1 MNISTICVL
10 VGILTMFTAGI
21 TSDASAVGF
30 TITMETDKDV
40 YDHASVITVT
50 GHVEPVDPN
59 GSDVTIVIERTEPT
73 GIAGFDQVSVNS
85 NGDFSA
91 TINTASHGMKYD
103 TTYMIKA
110 QYVDAEITVS
120 VELTAAD
127 ETYSP
132 ESATAATATTA
143 TTATTGTSL
152 TELVGG
158 GPIEYELT
166 CSADSPTF
174 WPNADDNT
182 LEIHIGA
189 THDGILT
196 ITLDDE
202 VIKPFGD
209 GTFFVFVN
217 GEEIQ
222 DFVQDGNTLIIPCK
236 AGDEKI
242 EIVGSWAV
250 PEFGTIAAMIL
261 VVAIVA
267 IIAVSAKTKLSLVP
281 RY

>member
-1 MNISTICVL
+1 MNVSAICVL
-10 VGILTMFTAGI
+10 VATLTIFTAGI
-21 TSDASAVGF
+21 TSEVSAAGF
-30 TITMETDKDV
+30 TITMETDKAV

-59 GSDVTIVIERTEPT
+59 GSDVTIIIERAVPS
-73 GIAGFDQVSVNS
+73 GIAGIAQVSVNS
-85 NGDFSA
+85 DGDFST
-91 TINTASHGMKYD
+91 TINTATGSMKYD
-103 TTYMIKA
+103 TTYLIKA

-127 ETYSP
+127 ETYSS
-132 ESATAATATTA
+132 ESVTATTV
-143 TTATTGTSL
+143 TPETSL
-152 TELVGG
+152 SELVGG
-158 GPIEYELT
+158 GPIEYDLT
-166 CSADSPTF
+166 CSATSPTF
-174 WPNADDNT
+174 WPNADDST
-182 LEIHIGA
+182 LEIHMDA
-189 THDGILT
+189 THDGTLT
-196 ITLDDE
+196 ITLHEE

-217 GEEIQ
+217 GEEVQ

-281 RY
+281 KY

>member
-1 MNISTICVL
+1 MNVGAICVL
-10 VGILTMFTAGI
+10 VATLTIFTAGI
-21 TSDASAVGF
+21 TSEVSAAGF
-30 TITMETDKDV
+30 TITMETDKAV

-59 GSDVTIVIERTEPT
+59 GSDVTIIIVRAVPS
-73 GIAGFDQVSVNS
+73 GIAGIAQVSVNS
-85 NGDFSA
+85 DGDFST
-91 TINTASHGMKYD
+91 TINTATGSMKYD
-103 TTYMIKA
+103 TTYLIKA
-110 QYVDAEITVS
+110 QYVDAETTVS

-127 ETYSP
+127 ETYSS
-132 ESATAATATTA
+132 ESVTATTV
-143 TTATTGTSL
+143 TPKTETSL
-152 TELVGG
+152 SELVGG
-158 GPIEYELT
+158 GPIEYDLT
-166 CSADSPTF
+166 CSATSPTF
-174 WPNADDNT
+174 WPNADDST
-182 LEIHIGA
+182 LEIHMEA
-189 THDGILT
+189 AHDGILT
-196 ITLDDE
+196 ITLHEE

-217 GEEIQ
+217 GEEVQ

-250 PEFGTIAAMIL
+250 PEFGTIAVMIL

-281 RY
+281 KY

>member
-1 MNISTICVL
+1 MNISTVCVL
-10 VGILTMFTAGI
+10 VVTLTIFTAGI
-21 TSDASAVGF
+21 TSEVSAVGF
-30 TITMETDKDV
+30 TITMETDNAV

-50 GHVEPVDPN
+50 GNVEPVDPN
-59 GSDVTIVIERTEPT
+59 GSDVTIIIVRAVPSGIT
-73 GIAGFDQVSVNS
+73 GFAQVSVKS
-85 NGDFSA
+85 NGDFST
-91 TINTASHGMKYD
+91 TINTKADNMKYD
-103 TTYMIKA
+103 TTYLIKA
-110 QYVDAEITVS
+110 TYVDAETTVS
-120 VELTAAD
+120 IELTAAD
-127 ETYSP
+127 ETYSL
-132 ESATAATATTA
+132 ETATTV
-143 TTATTGTSL
+143 TPETETSL
-152 TELVGG
+152 YELVGG
-158 GPIEYELT
+158 GPIEYDLT
-166 CSADSPTF
+166 CSATSPTF
-174 WPNADDNT
+174 WPNADDST
-182 LEIHIGA
+182 LEIHMEA

-196 ITLDDE
+196 ITLHEE

-217 GEEIQ
+217 GEEVQ

-281 RY
+281 KY

>member
-1 MNISTICVL
+1 MNVSAVCVL
-10 VGILTMFTAGI
+10 VATLTIFTVGI
-21 TSDASAVGF
+21 TSEVSAVGF
-30 TITMETDKDV
+30 TITMETDKTV

-50 GHVEPVDPN
+50 GNVEPVDPN
-59 GSDVTIVIERTEPT
+59 NSDVTIIIVRAVPS
-73 GIAGFDQVSVNS
+73 GIAGIAQVSVNS
-85 NGDFSA
+85 DGDFST
-91 TINTASHGMKYD
+91 TINTATGSMKYD
-103 TTYMIKA
+103 TTYLIKA

-120 VELTAAD
+120 VELIAAD
-127 ETYSP
+127 ETYSL
-132 ESATAATATTA
+132 ETATTV
-143 TTATTGTSL
+143 TPETETSL
-152 TELVGG
+152 SELVGG
-158 GPIEYELT
+158 GPIEYDLT
-166 CSADSPTF
+166 CSATSPTF
-174 WPNADDNT
+174 WPNADDST
-182 LEIHIGA
+182 LEIHMET

-196 ITLDDE
+196 ITLHEE

-217 GEEIQ
+217 GEEVQ

-281 RY
+281 KY

>member
-1 MNISTICVL
+1 MNVSAVCVL
-10 VGILTMFTAGI
+10 VATLTIFTAGV
-21 TSDASAVGF
+21 TSEVSAVGF
-30 TITMETDKDV
+30 TITMETDNTV

-50 GHVEPVDPN
+50 GNVEPVDPN
-59 GSDVTIVIERTEPT
+59 GSDVTIIIERAVPS
-73 GIAGFDQVSVNS
+73 GIAGIAQVSVNS
-85 NGDFSA
+85 DGDFST
-91 TINTASHGMKYD
+91 TINTATGSMKYD
-103 TTYMIKA
+103 TTYLIKA

-120 VELTAAD
+120 IELTAAD
-127 ETYSP
+127 ETYSS
-132 ESATAATATTA
+132 ESVTATTV
-143 TTATTGTSL
+143 TPETETSL
-152 TELVGG
+152 SELVGG
-158 GPIEYELT
+158 GPIEYDLT
-166 CSADSPTF
+166 CSATSPTF
-174 WPNADDNT
+174 WPNADDST
-182 LEIHIGA
+182 LEIHMEA

-196 ITLDDE
+196 ITLHEE

-217 GEEIQ
+217 GEEVQ

-281 RY
+281 KY

>member
-1 MNISTICVL
+1 MNISAICVL
-10 VGILTMFTAGI
+10 VVTLTIFTAGI
-21 TSDASAVGF
+21 TSEVSAVGF
-30 TITMETDKDV
+30 TITMETDNAV

-59 GSDVTIVIERTEPT
+59 GSDVTIIIERAVPS
-73 GIAGFDQVSVNS
+73 GIAGIAQVSVNS
-85 NGDFSA
+85 DGDFS
-91 TINTASHGMKYD
+91 TMINTATGSMKYD
-103 TTYMIKA
+103 TTYLIKA
-110 QYVDAEITVS
+110 QYVDAETTVS
-120 VELTAAD
+120 IELTAAD
-127 ETYSP
+127 ETYSS
-132 ESATAATATTA
+132 ESVTATTV
-143 TTATTGTSL
+143 TPETETSL
-152 TELVGG
+152 SELVGG
-158 GPIEYELT
+158 GPIEYDLT
-166 CSADSPTF
+166 CSATSPTF
-174 WPNADDNT
+174 WPNADDST
-182 LEIHIGA
+182 LEIHMEA
-189 THDGILT
+189 TRDGTLT
-196 ITLDDE
+196 ITLHEE

-217 GEEIQ
+217 GEEVQ

-281 RY
+281 KY

>member
-1 MNISTICVL
+1 MNISAICVL
-10 VGILTMFTAGI
+10 VGILTMFTTGI
-21 TSDASAVGF
+21 TSEASAAGF

-40 YDHASVITVT
+40 YDHASVIIVT
-50 GHVEPVDPN
+50 GNVEPVNPN
-59 GSDVTIVIERTEPT
+59 GSDVTFIVERTDPI
-73 GIAGFDQVSVNS
+73 GIADIGQVSVNS
-85 NGDFSA
+85 DGGFSI
-91 TINTASHGMKYD
+91 TINTAANSMKYD
-103 TTYMIKA
+103 TTYLIKA
-110 QYVDAEITVS
+110 QYVDAETTVS

-132 ESATAATATTA
+132 ESVTATTE
-143 TTATTGTSL
+143 TGTSL

-158 GPIEYELT
+158 GPVEYELT

-174 WPNADDNT
+174 WPNADDST
-182 LEIHIGA
+182 LEIHMEA

-202 VIKPFGD
+202 IIKPFSD

-250 PEFGTIAAMIL
+250 PEFGTIAVMIL

>member
-1 MNISTICVL
+1 MNVSAICVL
-10 VGILTMFTAGI
+10 VAILTIFTAGI
-21 TSDASAVGF
+21 TSEVSAAGF
-30 TITMETDKDV
+30 TITMETDKAV
-40 YDHASVITVT
+40 YDHASKITVT
-50 GHVEPVDPN
+50 GNVEPIDPN
-59 GSDVTIVIERTEPT
+59 GSDVTFIVERAEPI
-73 GIAGFDQVSVNS
+73 GIADIGQVSVNS
-85 NGDFSA
+85 DGSFSI
-91 TINTASHGMKYD
+91 TINTAASSMKYD
-103 TTYMIKA
+103 TIYLIKA
-110 QYVDAEITVS
+110 QYVDADTTVS
-120 VELTAAD
+120 VELTTAD
-127 ETYSP
+127 ETYSS
-132 ESATAATATTA
+132 ESATTV
-143 TTATTGTSL
+143 TATTGTSL

-166 CSADSPTF
+166 CSDDSPTF
-174 WPNADDNT
+174 WPNADDST
-182 LEIHIGA
+182 LEIHIEA
-189 THDGILT
+189 TRDGTLT

-222 DFVQDGNTLIIPCK
+222 DFVQDENTLIIPCK

-281 RY
+281 KY

>member
-1 MNISTICVL
+1 MNISAICVL
-10 VGILTMFTAGI
+10 VGILTMFTTGI
-21 TSDASAVGF
+21 TSEASAAGF

-50 GHVEPVDPN
+50 GNVEPIDPN
-59 GSDVTIVIERTEPT
+59 GSDVTFIVERTDPT
-73 GIAGFDQVSVNS
+73 GIADIGQVSVNS
-85 NGDFSA
+85 DGSFSI
-91 TINTASHGMKYD
+91 TINTAASSMKYD
-103 TTYMIKA
+103 TTYLIKA
-110 QYVDAEITVS
+110 QYVDAETTVS
-120 VELTAAD
+120 VELIAAD

-132 ESATAATATTA
+132 ESATTVTATTE
-143 TTATTGTSL
+143 TGTSL

-166 CSADSPTF
+166 CSDDSPTF
-174 WPNADDNT
+174 WPNADDST
-182 LEIHIGA
+182 LEIHMEA
-189 THDGILT
+189 TRDGILT
-196 ITLDDE
+196 IALDDE

-222 DFVQDGNTLIIPCK
+222 DFVQDGNTLTIPCK
-236 AGDEKI
+236 SGDEKI

>member
-1 MNISTICVL
+1 
-10 VGILTMFTAGI
+10 
-21 TSDASAVGF
+21 
-30 TITMETDKDV
+30 METDKDV
-40 YDHASVITVT
+40 YDHSSVITVT

-59 GSDVTIVIERTEPT
+59 GSDVTIIIERAVPS
-73 GIAGFDQVSVNS
+73 GIAGIAQVSVNS
-85 NGDFSA
+85 DGDFST
-91 TINTASHGMKYD
+91 TINTATGSMKYD
-103 TTYMIKA
+103 TTYLIKA
-110 QYVDAEITVS
+110 QYVDAETTVS

-127 ETYSP
+127 ETYSSESVTVTTVTP
-132 ESATAATATTA
+132 ETE
-143 TTATTGTSL
+143 TSL
-152 TELVGG
+152 SELVGG
-158 GPIEYELT
+158 GPIEYDLT
-166 CSADSPTF
+166 CSDTSPTF
-174 WPNADDNT
+174 WPNADDST
-182 LEIHIGA
+182 LEIHTDA
-189 THDGILT
+189 THDGTLT
-196 ITLDDE
+196 ITLHEE

-217 GEEIQ
+217 GEEVQ

-236 AGDEKI
+236 AGYEKI

>member
-1 MNISTICVL
+1 MNISAVCVL
-10 VGILTMFTAGI
+10 IATLTIFTAGI
-21 TSDASAVGF
+21 TSEVSAVGF
-30 TITMETDKDV
+30 TITMETDKTV

-50 GHVEPVDPN
+50 GNVEPVDPN
-59 GSDVTIVIERTEPT
+59 NSDVTIIIVRAVPS
-73 GIAGFDQVSVNS
+73 GIAGIAQVSVNS
-85 NGDFSA
+85 DGDFST
-91 TINTASHGMKYD
+91 TINTATGSMKYD
-103 TTYMIKA
+103 TTYLIKA

-120 VELTAAD
+120 IELTAAD
-127 ETYSP
+127 ETYSS
-132 ESATAATATTA
+132 ESVTATTV
-143 TTATTGTSL
+143 TPETETSL
-152 TELVGG
+152 SELVGG
-158 GPIEYELT
+158 GPIEYDLT
-166 CSADSPTF
+166 CSATSPTF
-174 WPNADDNT
+174 WPNADDST
-182 LEIHIGA
+182 LEVHVEA
-189 THDGILT
+189 THDGTLT
-196 ITLDDE
+196 ITLHEE

-217 GEEIQ
+217 GEEVQ

-281 RY
+281 KY

>member
-1 MNISTICVL
+1 MNVGAICVL
-10 VGILTMFTAGI
+10 VATLTIFTAGI
-21 TSDASAVGF
+21 TSEVSAAGF
-30 TITMETDKDV
+30 TITMETDNTV

-59 GSDVTIVIERTEPT
+59 GSDVTIIIERAVPS
-73 GIAGFDQVSVNS
+73 GIAGIAQVSVNS
-85 NGDFSA
+85 DGDFST
-91 TINTASHGMKYD
+91 TINTATGSMKYD
-103 TTYMIKA
+103 TTYLIKA
-110 QYVDAEITVS
+110 QYVDAETTVS
-120 VELTAAD
+120 IELTAAD
-127 ETYSP
+127 ETYSL
-132 ESATAATATTA
+132 ETATTV
-143 TTATTGTSL
+143 TPETETSL
-152 TELVGG
+152 SELVGG
-158 GPIEYELT
+158 GQIEYDLT
-166 CSADSPTF
+166 CSATSPTF
-174 WPNADDNT
+174 WPNADDST
-182 LEIHIGA
+182 LEIHMEA
-189 THDGILT
+189 THDGTLT
-196 ITLDDE
+196 ITLHEE

-217 GEEIQ
+217 GEEVQ

>member
-1 MNISTICVL
+1 MNVSTICVL
-10 VGILTMFTAGI
+10 VTILTMFTAGI
-21 TSDASAVGF
+21 TSEAFAAV
-30 TITMETDKDV
+30 TITMEADKAV
-40 YDHASVITVT
+40 YDHSSVITVT

-59 GSDVTIVIERTEPT
+59 NSDVTFIVERTNPI
-73 GIAGFDQVSVNS
+73 GITSIGQVSVNS
-85 NGDFSA
+85 DGSFSI
-91 TINTASHGMKYD
+91 TINTAANNMKYD
-103 TTYMIKA
+103 TTYLIKA
-110 QYVDAEITVS
+110 TYVDVETTVS

-132 ESATAATATTA
+132 ESTATVTA
-143 TTATTGTSL
+143 ETGTSL

-166 CSADSPTF
+166 CSTISPTF
-174 WPNADDNT
+174 WPNADDST
-182 LEIHIGA
+182 LEIHVEA
-189 THDGILT
+189 TSDGTLT

-202 VIKPFGD
+202 VIKPFND

-222 DFVQDGNTLIIPCK
+222 DFVQDENTLTIPCK
-236 AGDEKI
+236 VGDEKI
-242 EIVGSWAV
+242 EIVGSWAI

-261 VVAIVA
+261 VVSIVA

>member
-1 MNISTICVL
+1 MNVSAICVL
-10 VGILTMFTAGI
+10 VATLTIFTAGI
-21 TSDASAVGF
+21 TSEVSAVGF
-30 TITMETDKDV
+30 TITMETDKTV

-50 GHVEPVDPN
+50 GNVEPVDPN
-59 GSDVTIVIERTEPT
+59 GSDVTIIIVRAVPS
-73 GIAGFDQVSVNS
+73 GIAGIAQVSVNS
-85 NGDFSA
+85 DGDFS
-91 TINTASHGMKYD
+91 TSIDTAAGSMKYD
-103 TTYMIKA
+103 TTYLIKA
-110 QYVDAEITVS
+110 QYVDAETTVS

-127 ETYSP
+127 ETYSS
-132 ESATAATATTA
+132 ENVTATTV
-143 TTATTGTSL
+143 TPETETSL
-152 TELVGG
+152 SELVGG
-158 GPIEYELT
+158 GPIEYDLT
-166 CSADSPTF
+166 CSATSPTF
-174 WPNADDNT
+174 WPNADDST
-182 LEIHIGA
+182 LEIHMEA

-196 ITLDDE
+196 ITLHEE

-217 GEEIQ
+217 GEEVQ

-281 RY
+281 KY

>member
-1 MNISTICVL
+1 MNVSAVCVL
-10 VGILTMFTAGI
+10 VATLTIFTAGI
-21 TSDASAVGF
+21 TSEVSAVGF
-30 TITMETDKDV
+30 TITMETDNTV

-50 GHVEPVDPN
+50 GNVEPVDPN
-59 GSDVTIVIERTEPT
+59 NSDVTIIIERAVPS
-73 GIAGFDQVSVNS
+73 GIAGIAQVSVNS
-85 NGDFSA
+85 DGDFST
-91 TINTASHGMKYD
+91 TINTATGSMKYD
-103 TTYMIKA
+103 TTYLIKA
-110 QYVDAEITVS
+110 QYVDAETTVS
-120 VELTAAD
+120 IELTAAD
-127 ETYSP
+127 ETYSS
-132 ESATAATATTA
+132 ESVTATTV
-143 TTATTGTSL
+143 TPETETSL
-152 TELVGG
+152 SELVGG
-158 GPIEYELT
+158 GPIEYDLT
-166 CSADSPTF
+166 CSATSPTF
-174 WPNADDNT
+174 WPNADDST
-182 LEIHIGA
+182 LEIHMEA

-196 ITLDDE
+196 ITLHEE

-217 GEEIQ
+217 GEEVQ

>member
-10 VGILTMFTAGI
+10 ATILTMFTAGI
-21 TSDASAVGF
+21 TSDASAAGF

-40 YDHASVITVT
+40 YDHTSKITVT
-50 GHVEPVDPN
+50 GYVEPIDPN
-59 GSDVTIVIERTEPT
+59 GSDVTFIVERMDPI
-73 GIAGFDQVSVNS
+73 GIADIGQVSVQ
-85 NGDFSA
+85 GDGSFSI
-91 TINTASHGMKYD
+91 TIHTAASSMKYD
-103 TTYMIKA
+103 TTYLIKA
-110 QYVDAEITVS
+110 QYVDAETTVS
-120 VELTAAD
+120 VELTATD

-132 ESATAATATTA
+132 EGATATTA
-143 TTATTGTSL
+143 VTETGTSL

-166 CSADSPTF
+166 CSVDSPTF
-174 WPNADDNT
+174 WPNADDST
-182 LEIHIGA
+182 LEIHMEA
-189 THDGILT
+189 TRDGVLT

-250 PEFGTIAAMIL
+250 PEFGTIAVMIL

>member
-1 MNISTICVL
+1 MNVGAICVL
-10 VGILTMFTAGI
+10 VATLTIFTAGV
-21 TSDASAVGF
+21 TSEASAVGF
-30 TITMETDKDV
+30 TITMETDKAV

-59 GSDVTIVIERTEPT
+59 GSDVTIIIERAVPS
-73 GIAGFDQVSVNS
+73 GIAGIAQVSVNS
-85 NGDFSA
+85 DGDFST
-91 TINTASHGMKYD
+91 TINTATGSMKYD
-103 TTYMIKA
+103 TTYLIKA
-110 QYVDAEITVS
+110 QYVDAETTVS

-127 ETYSP
+127 ETYSS
-132 ESATAATATTA
+132 ESVTATTV
-143 TTATTGTSL
+143 TPETETSL
-152 TELVGG
+152 SELVGG
-158 GPIEYELT
+158 GPIEYDLT
-166 CSADSPTF
+166 CSATSPTF
-174 WPNADDNT
+174 WPNADDST
-182 LEIHIGA
+182 LEIHMEA
-189 THDGILT
+189 THDGTLT
-196 ITLDDE
+196 ITLHEE

-217 GEEIQ
+217 GEEVQ

-281 RY
+281 KY

>member
-1 MNISTICVL
+1 MNVSAICVL
-10 VGILTMFTAGI
+10 VATLTIFTAGI
-21 TSDASAVGF
+21 TSEVSAVGF

-59 GSDVTIVIERTEPT
+59 GSDVTIIIVRAVPS
-73 GIAGFDQVSVNS
+73 GIAGIAQVSVNS
-85 NGDFSA
+85 DGDFST
-91 TINTASHGMKYD
+91 TINTATGSMKYD
-103 TTYMIKA
+103 TTYLIKA

-120 VELTAAD
+120 IELTAAD
-127 ETYSP
+127 ETYSS
-132 ESATAATATTA
+132 ESVTATTV
-143 TTATTGTSL
+143 TPETETSL
-152 TELVGG
+152 SELVGG
-158 GPIEYELT
+158 GPIEYDLT
-166 CSADSPTF
+166 CSATSPTF
-174 WPNADDNT
+174 WPNADDST
-182 LEIHIGA
+182 LEIHMEA

-196 ITLDDE
+196 ITLHEE

-217 GEEIQ
+217 GEEVQ

-281 RY
+281 KY

>member
-10 VGILTMFTAGI
+10 VITLTVFTAGI
-21 TSDASAVGF
+21 TSEVSAVGF
-30 TITMETDKDV
+30 TITMETDNTV

-50 GHVEPVDPN
+50 GNVEPVDPN
-59 GSDVTIVIERTEPT
+59 NSDVTIIIERAVPS
-73 GIAGFDQVSVNS
+73 GIAGIAQVSVNS
-85 NGDFSA
+85 DGDFST
-91 TINTASHGMKYD
+91 TINTATGSMKYD
-103 TTYMIKA
+103 TTYLIKA
-110 QYVDAEITVS
+110 QYVDAETTVS
-120 VELTAAD
+120 IELTAAD
-127 ETYSP
+127 ETYSL
-132 ESATAATATTA
+132 ETATTV
-143 TTATTGTSL
+143 TPETETSL
-152 TELVGG
+152 SELVGG
-158 GPIEYELT
+158 GPIEYDLT
-166 CSADSPTF
+166 CSATSPTF
-174 WPNADDNT
+174 WPNADDST
-182 LEIHIGA
+182 LEIHMDA
-189 THDGILT
+189 TGDGTLT
-196 ITLDDE
+196 ITLHEE

-217 GEEIQ
+217 GEEVQ

-281 RY
+281 KY

>member
-1 MNISTICVL
+1 MNVSAICVL
-10 VGILTMFTAGI
+10 VATLTIFTAGI
-21 TSDASAVGF
+21 TSEVSAVGF
-30 TITMETDKDV
+30 TITMETDKTV

-50 GHVEPVDPN
+50 GNVEPVDPN
-59 GSDVTIVIERTEPT
+59 GSDVTIIIERAVPS
-73 GIAGFDQVSVNS
+73 GIAGIAQVSVNS
-85 NGDFSA
+85 DGDFST
-91 TINTASHGMKYD
+91 TINTATGSMKYD
-103 TTYMIKA
+103 TTYLIKA

-127 ETYSP
+127 ETYSL
-132 ESATAATATTA
+132 ETATTV
-143 TTATTGTSL
+143 TPETETSL
-152 TELVGG
+152 SELVGG
-158 GPIEYELT
+158 GPIEYDLT
-166 CSADSPTF
+166 CSATSPTF
-174 WPNADDNT
+174 WPNADDST
-182 LEIHIGA
+182 LEIHMEA

-196 ITLDDE
+196 ITLHEE

-217 GEEIQ
+217 GEEVQ

-267 IIAVSAKTKLSLVP
+267 IIAVSAKTKLSLIP

>member
-1 MNISTICVL
+1 MNISTVCVL
-10 VGILTMFTAGI
+10 VVTLTIFTAGI
-21 TSDASAVGF
+21 TSEVSAVGF
-30 TITMETDKDV
+30 TITMETDKTV

-50 GHVEPVDPN
+50 GNVEPVDPN
-59 GSDVTIVIERTEPT
+59 GSDVTIIIVRAVPS
-73 GIAGFDQVSVNS
+73 GIAGIAQVSVNS
-85 NGDFSA
+85 DGDFST
-91 TINTASHGMKYD
+91 TINTATGSMKYD
-103 TTYMIKA
+103 TTYLIKA
-110 QYVDAEITVS
+110 QYVDAETTVS
-120 VELTAAD
+120 IELTAAD
-127 ETYSP
+127 ETYSS
-132 ESATAATATTA
+132 ESVTATTV
-143 TTATTGTSL
+143 TPETETSL
-152 TELVGG
+152 SELVGG
-158 GPIEYELT
+158 GPIEYDLT
-166 CSADSPTF
+166 CSATSPTF
-174 WPNADDNT
+174 WPNADDST
-182 LEIHIGA
+182 LEIHMEA

-196 ITLDDE
+196 ITLHEE

-217 GEEIQ
+217 GEEVQ

-281 RY
+281 KY

>member
-1 MNISTICVL
+1 MNISAICVL
-10 VGILTMFTAGI
+10 VATLTIFTAGI
-21 TSDASAVGF
+21 TSEVSAAGF
-30 TITMETDKDV
+30 TITMETDNAV

-50 GHVEPVDPN
+50 GNVEPVDPN
-59 GSDVTIVIERTEPT
+59 GSDVTIIIVRAVPS
-73 GIAGFDQVSVNS
+73 GIAGIAQVSVNS
-85 NGDFSA
+85 DGDFS
-91 TINTASHGMKYD
+91 TSIDTAAGSMKYD
-103 TTYMIKA
+103 TTYLIKA
-110 QYVDAEITVS
+110 QYVDAETTVS

-127 ETYSP
+127 ETYSS
-132 ESATAATATTA
+132 ENVTATTV
-143 TTATTGTSL
+143 TPETETSL
-152 TELVGG
+152 SELVGG
-158 GPIEYELT
+158 GPIEYDLT
-166 CSADSPTF
+166 CSATSPTF
-174 WPNADDNT
+174 WPNADDST
-182 LEIHIGA
+182 LEIHMET

-196 ITLDDE
+196 ITLHEE

-217 GEEIQ
+217 GEEVQ

-261 VVAIVA
+261 VVAIIA

-281 RY
+281 KY

>member
-1 MNISTICVL
+1 MNISAICVL
-10 VGILTMFTAGI
+10 VATLTIFTAGI
-21 TSDASAVGF
+21 TSEVSAVGF
-30 TITMETDKDV
+30 TITMETDNAV

-50 GHVEPVDPN
+50 GNVEPVDPN
-59 GSDVTIVIERTEPT
+59 GSDVTIIIVRAVPS
-73 GIAGFDQVSVNS
+73 GIAGIAQVSVNS
-85 NGDFSA
+85 DGDFST
-91 TINTASHGMKYD
+91 TINTATGSMKYD
-103 TTYMIKA
+103 TTYLIKA
-110 QYVDAEITVS
+110 QYVDAETTVS
-120 VELTAAD
+120 IELTAAD
-127 ETYSP
+127 ETYSS
-132 ESATAATATTA
+132 ESVTATTV
-143 TTATTGTSL
+143 TPETETSL
-152 TELVGG
+152 SELVGG
-158 GPIEYELT
+158 GPIEYDLT
-166 CSADSPTF
+166 CGATPTF
-174 WPNADDNT
+174 WPNADDST
-182 LEIHIGA
+182 LEIHMDA

-196 ITLDDE
+196 ITLHEE

-217 GEEIQ
+217 GEEVQ

-281 RY
+281 KY